1 MGTKLKNAFRILKGG
16 KISLVVSAV
25 LMSTGMVTSASA
37 AAGDITITD
46 TTFKDG
52 NDNNIYNVSE
62 ADPLSWSSNAVTFY
76 NATVNDNILGNIN
89 NPMTSINV
97 IATNGKTINLG
108 TELNNQFSLTSSSRG
123 RLLFLKRDDITNHD
137 TVNTTI
143 NNYGNIATTSY
154 SFSPTIQFNSIGT
167 TFNNYGTVS
176 AADELD
182 SNGGVINS
190 GSAISNYDSSLTLNN
205 SGTINGKI
213 ESPMGGIVINNS
225 GATINGYINVGGMDA
240 RLENSGLVNLKSI
253 VISSNTFYG
262 NYIRDFTNKATG
274 TLQINLDTD
283 GTEQGTTYTKLET
296 SSATFEDGSTINV
309 NVSDTSTN
317 VGLLAGTTLTDV
329 ISTLNPIT
337 VGETLNITDNSALLK
352 FEYIINGYENDAGNT
367 TIDLRVLQA
376 QTVSESINKISPKSS
391 PTQYTNAKDAA
402 RVLDKVID
410 DISNHPQMQ
419 SVITKLNQL
428 PTNEA
433 VAQAVE
439 STTPQSTT
447 STQTASNQIS
457 NNIANIVM
465 QRQNPNFGGGFN
477 SGDEIF
483 EDKNLWIKPFGSIG
497 SQANKDG
504 MNGFDV
510 KSYGIGMGFDGKNKN
525 DQMLGF
531 GLFFT
536 DANVDMNNVSQE
548 TDIKAY
554 SIMTYGSLPVIDNQ
568 TNFLYQVGYSLQKTE
583 SLRDVFTGDRAIAN
597 YNSKMASIDTRLVR
611 DYQINNDLML
621 QPLVFATY
629 RNFKSPSYNESG
641 AGALN
646 LDVEKSSSSEMLV
659 GLGTIATYNL
669 NLRDK
674 LIGSINVG
682 YDLKD
687 DNNLIS
693 SSYEG
698 ASGVSFETQGI
709 DNGRWSYDAGVG
721 YEKSIDNKNSV
732 SVNYNFQGEGKD
744 YTNNVVSANYLLKF

>member
-1 MGTKLKNAFRILKGG
+1 MFKESKLKNSFRILKGG
-16 KISLVVSAV
+16 KISLVTTALLLGVSTCNLSAV
-25 LMSTGMVTSASA
+25 NYNNLSGSNVTINSSDVPNP
-37 AAGDITITD
+37 GDDIRLLHTNNQTFTIA
-46 TTFKDG
+46 
-52 NDNNIYNVSE
+52 NDV
-62 ADPLSWSSNAVTFY
+62 
-76 NATVNDNILGNIN
+76 NIN
-89 NPMTSINV
+89 SSWGIRLDV
-97 IATNGKTINLG
+97 IM
-108 TELNNQFSLTSSSRG
+108 
-123 RLLFLKRDDITNHD
+123 
-137 TVNTTI
+137 NTTI
-143 NNYGNIATTSY
+143 INNGTIQGSNYGVSSVLDMHSAFTNNGTITSENGYALRLEETSFVNGVNGVVNGSIENWMGSVTNNGLINLSNNSNINRVNVFTNGSTGILRINLQTDGSTTSY
-154 SFSPTIQFNSIGT
+154 STLQTSGATFENGSTIDVN
-167 TFNNYGTVS
+167 VS
-176 AADELD
+176 NTSTNAGLLVGSTLSNVIT
-182 SNGGVINS
+182 SNG
-190 GSAISNYDSSLTLNN
+190 L
-205 SGTINGKI
+205 TING
-213 ESPMGGIVINNS
+213 
-225 GATINGYINVGGMDA
+225 
-240 RLENSGLVNLKSI
+240 
-253 VISSNTFYG
+253 
-262 NYIRDFTNKATG
+262 
-274 TLQINLDTD
+274 
-283 GTEQGTTYTKLET
+283 
-296 SSATFEDGSTINV
+296 
-309 NVSDTSTN
+309 
-317 VGLLAGTTLTDV
+317 
-329 ISTLNPIT
+329 TLN
-337 VGETLNITDNSALLK
+337 VTDNSAL
-352 FEYIINGYENDAGNT
+352 INFVYARNGNNIDLNVVKVSANNIVDT
-367 TIDLRVLQA
+367 TIAGGGQTPAREAAKALQFI
-376 QTVSESINKISPKSS
+376 Q
-391 PTQYTNAKDAA
+391 DGG
-402 RVLDKVID
+402 
-410 DISNHPQMQ
+410 NHPQMNRVFTQ
-419 SVITKLNQL
+419 LNNL
-428 PTNEA
+428 TSNKE

-457 NNIANIVM
+457 NNISNIVM

-525 DQMLGF
+525 DQIFGT

-568 TNFLYQVGYSLQKTE
+568 TNFLYQVGYSLQKTD
-583 SLRDVFTGDRAIAN
+583 SARNVFTGDIATAD
-597 YNSKMASIDTRLVR
+597 YTSKMASIDTRLVR

-646 LDVEKSSSSEMLV
+646 LDVEKNSSSEMLV
-659 GLGTIATYNL
+659 GLGTVATYNL

-744 YTNNVVSANYLLKF
+744 YTNNVVSANYIYKF